1 MTEMMVFRRANDGI
15 AKAARDTAEASGRPG
30 GGGVPASSLLKTA
43 ATFVCCSC
51 SRRAT
56 GGLSESPRPQ
66 RCMQP
71 LLIARSNVLPLPAAL
86 RAGLCAAGPR
96 HAPGGRISAQQVGHS
111 LCTSAGALM
120 VQPSQQRAWLA
131 AVQACGGLRHHQ
143 AEARDRPHWR
153 APGLVCRCLAIAP
166 GSPFCKFARTPG
178 PPNCREVHL
187 AASTSL
193 PPPAPCS
200 ARAGLLQNILIGGV
214 ISDAIQLAAVRRSIE
229 SCKVLLSQVSP
240 PHPPTPHPRLC
251 PLFLC
256 SFELVRHSHSLPS
269 SYACQLLA
277 TPTSS
282 ANERL
287 FRGAA
292 AAPHLPGRPTH

>member
-1 MTEMMVFRRANDGI
+1 MVFRRANDGI

-30 GGGVPASSLLKTA
+30 GGGGGGGGSCKLPPESGSYLRLLQ
-43 ATFVCCSC
+43 
-51 SRRAT
+51 
-56 GGLSESPRPQ
+56 LQPQ
-66 RCMQP
+66 
-71 LLIARSNVLPLPAAL
+71 PLPAAL

-240 PHPPTPHPRLC
+240 PHPPTPP
-251 PLFLC
+251 PAFAP
-256 SFELVRHSHSLPS
+256 SFCAPS
-269 SYACQLLA
+269 NWYVTRTPCQ
-277 TPTSS
+277 
-282 ANERL
+282 
-287 FRGAA
+287 
-292 AAPHLPGRPTH
+292 APMPASC